1 MNIKNHVQT
10 HEWYKTGQNARK
22 DKSPLCSHGR
32 RLSSL
37 HAQGGDPRCSCLPW
51 GLCTSWGE
59 IWSLLCNLFRD
70 TEMGLSRDGSC
81 KGHLR
86 ATTSQVQSDHSC
98 TERPLGSANILNL
111 FNAFFEANVKD
122 WTMRNSIIRLV
133 GIVNILYNLYHS
145 LNCVWGKKSV
155 LQKVNLLI
163 VRTKYQCGF
172 CRVWNTYSVIVIS
185 RALQFFYNISQ

>member
-10 HEWYKTGQNARK
+10 HEWNRTGQNARK

-37 HAQGGDPRCSCLPW
+37 HAQGGDPGCSCLPW

-81 KGHLR
+81 KGHLW
-86 ATTSQVQSDHSC
+86 TTMSQVQSDYSC
-98 TERPLGSANILNL
+98 TEHPLGSANILNL
-111 FNAFFEANVKD
+111 FNAFFEANIKD

-145 LNCVWGKKSV
+145 LNCVRSKNLCFRTWICWLSGRNVSV
-155 LQKVNLLI
+155 EFAGFEIPTALLLFQDSP
-163 VRTKYQCGF
+163 V
-172 CRVWNTYSVIVIS
+172 
-185 RALQFFYNISQ
+185 LL